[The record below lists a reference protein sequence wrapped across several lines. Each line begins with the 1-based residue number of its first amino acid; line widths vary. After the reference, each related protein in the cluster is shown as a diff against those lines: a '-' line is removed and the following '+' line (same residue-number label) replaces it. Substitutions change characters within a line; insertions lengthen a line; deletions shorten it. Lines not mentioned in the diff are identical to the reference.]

1 MKKTQLSINYAQ
13 SSGNVRACVAL
24 TLTNDNPI
32 MRLSSMEKR
41 LIFPEKGEVSI
52 RFFNPQLP

>member
-32 MRLSSMEKR
+32 IPSLTVDLRKKSYKLFVIK
-41 LIFPEKGEVSI
+41 
-52 RFFNPQLP
+52 

>member
-1 MKKTQLSINYAQ
+1 MKKTQLSINSAQ

-32 MRLSSMEKR
+32 MRLSSNGEEAGFSRKR
-41 LIFPEKGEVSI
+41 GGLDPIF
-52 RFFNPQLP
+52 